1 MKVDCLR
8 CGVPFEAREGQVT
21 CIRCEQAV
29 AGDADPEILDLAD
42 IVEDDEP
49 PSHSQTAP
57 ADSGYV
63 ACPMC
68 DEKIRKAAKVCRFC
82 GERLDRADLFGV
94 WRDGKRLVMS
104 KNADLPYRC
113 VKTNEPAETLL
124 RRKLSW
130 HSPLVFL
137 SIFAGLLIYVV
148 LALVTS
154 KKADIRVPIT
164 HRIVNRRTLAIAA
177 GWLSGLG
184 GLTVIILACI
194 LLSDSQDPMW
204 RSALPIIIIGG
215 ILFILVSAI
224 VSAMIASIVRPTRI
238 TDSHVWLKGVHPDYL
253 GDLPQWP
260 GE

>member
-1 MKVDCLR
+1 MKVDCLH
-8 CGVPFEAREGQVT
+8 CGTEFEAREVQVT
-21 CIRCEQAV
+21 CSRCEQAV
-29 AGDADPEILDLAD
+29 AVDAELEILDLAD
-42 IVEDDEP
+42 IVEDNEQASLP
-49 PSHSQTAP
+49 QTAP
-57 ADSGYV
+57 PDSEYI

-148 LALVTS
+148 LALVIR
-154 KKADIRVPIT
+154 KQADIRVPIT
-164 HRIVNRRTLAIAA
+164 YRIANRRLWAIAA
-177 GWLSGLG
+177 GWLSALG

-194 LLSDSQDPMW
+194 LLSDSQDPLW
-204 RSALPIIIIGG
+204 RNALPIIMIGG

-224 VSAMIASIVRPTRI
+224 VSAMIASVVRPSRI
-238 TDSHVWLKGVHPDYL
+238 TDSHVWLKGVHPGYL
-253 GDLPQWP
+253 ALLPEWP
-260 GE
+260 GM